1 MAVRDAGRSPCDHVG
16 VSRSLAAF
24 SSVAAVLAYSA
35 CTDPSERDTAGPG
48 SGITSVSGATTPGET
63 SATATGTA
71 SEGATDSATDGAT
84 EPTTPTGTGS
94 GPTTQAPTATG
105 EDTGERPQIDCQ
117 QFPDDP
123 ACDCDAKLGDDYQLG
138 PCAPACQDQTWR
150 YVLWVTNYNVAGTLG
165 FGEHQGLAILGT
177 HYRYDRRYAPE
188 HGVDAPWRVGGGLW
202 SVGAAVSSTEQFRA
216 RTTAP
221 GGELYEPSVEMPGD
235 ADDLFSGETSP
246 LTPVLAPHPV
256 IDAAALCDLPARVVD
271 RRMYN
276 HGRTLAEEVP
286 NHAWDSFFTRRDLI
300 PLQALAAIEVARR
313 RDGTT
318 EGTGTASEVE
328 QCLTT
333 IRDGFC
339 DSQCGNCSY
348 VLSTG
353 FGLPL
358 SSTPDNQIENIP
370 QGTSGPYQEG
380 PFGSPVDARKN
391 FSRLED
397 GRIVWYVGGSSF
409 GRQEDVAKYVPAM
422 WPDPDLVT
430 LDNDSF
436 VSVVGPLGPGQ
447 QVPDQYD
454 DAFTHCVDPNAL
466 VASQSPILTT
476 SLISGR
482 WGHNSNSDAEAD
494 LVQFLDCADA
504 PVASAD
510 PLWWND
516 NACLACGE
524 PRLGPANVPTQAPC
538 QDLTHTA
545 TSYWEQA
552 PGAHDIDD
560 LDPGRY
566 TAVGPERVATSHMS
580 GVPDPV
586 CAFSLEP
593 VLGM

>member
-1 MAVRDAGRSPCDHVG
+1 VP
-16 VSRSLAAF
+16 RSLAPW
-24 SSVAAVLAYSA
+24 SSVAVFLAYSA
-35 CTDPSERDTAGPG
+35 CTDPSGRDTAGPG
-48 SGITSVSGATTPGET
+48 SGITSLSGAASSGET
-63 SATATGTA
+63 AASATGTA
-71 SEGATDSATDGAT
+71 SDSATDNATDVTATATGAT
-84 EPTTPTGTGS
+84 ASATGATAS
-94 GPTTQAPTATG
+94 ATTQAPTATG
-105 EDTGERPQIDCQ
+105 EDTSDPPQIDCQ
-117 QFPDDP
+117 RVPDDP

-165 FGEHQGLAILGT
+165 YGEHQGLAILGT

-188 HGVDAPWRVGGGLW
+188 HGIDAPWRVGGALW
-202 SVGAAVSSTEQFRA
+202 AVGAAVSTTEQFRA

-235 ADDLFSGETSP
+235 ADDLFAGETSP
-246 LTPVLAPHPV
+246 LTPVLAAHPV
-256 IDAAALCDLPARVVD
+256 VDAAALCELPASVLD

-276 HGRTLAEEVP
+276 HGRTLAEDVP
-286 NHAWDSFFTRRDLI
+286 NHAWDSFFARRELI
-300 PLQALAAIEVARR
+300 PLQMLAATEVARR

-328 QCLTT
+328 QCLET

-358 SSTPDNQIENIP
+358 SSTPDNQIDDIP
-370 QGTSGPYQEG
+370 KGTSGPYQEG
-380 PFGSPVDARKN
+380 PFGAPVNARTN

-409 GRQEDVAKYVPAM
+409 GREEEVAKYVPAM

-430 LDNDSF
+430 LDTASF

-447 QVPDQYD
+447 QVPDEYD
-454 DAFTHCVDPNAL
+454 DAFTHCVDPDAFI
-466 VASQSPILTT
+466 ASQSPILTT
-476 SLISGR
+476 SFISGR
-482 WGHNSNSDAEAD
+482 WGHNSNSDAQAD

-504 PVASAD
+504 PVPAAD

-524 PRLGPANVPTQAPC
+524 PRLGPTDVPTQAPC

-545 TSYWEQA
+545 TSYWEEA
-552 PGAHDIDD
+552 PGAHDVDD
-560 LDPGRY
+560 LDLGRY
-566 TAVGPERVATSHMS
+566 TAVGPERVPAAHMS

-586 CAFSLEP
+586 CAFSSEP
-593 VLGM
+593 VLGI

>member
-1 MAVRDAGRSPCDHVG
+1 MSARSADVDDRGRARCDDAA
-16 VSRSLAAF
+16 VSRVLVAR
-24 SSVAAVLAYSA
+24 SVAALLVGSA
-35 CTDPSERDTAGPG
+35 CGDADERDTAGPG
-48 SGITSVSGATTPGET
+48 SGILTSLTGSTDPGET
-63 SATATGTA
+63 SGVTGT
-71 SEGATDSATDGAT
+71 TT
-84 EPTTPTGTGS
+84 ENPTGGTYDPTGP
-94 GPTTQAPTATG
+94 GPTSDPPM
-105 EDTGERPQIDCQ
+105 DTGDESGDDTDDPQPIDCLRD
-117 QFPDDP
+117 PDQP
-123 ACDCDAKLGDDYQLG
+123 ACDCEVKVGDEYMLG
-138 PCAPACQDQTWR
+138 PCAPACQDETWR

-165 FGEHQGLAILGT
+165 YGEHQGLAILGK

-188 HGVDAPWRVGGGLW
+188 SGIAAPWLW
-202 SVGAAVSSTEQFRA
+202 TLGAAVSAADQFRA
-216 RTTAP
+216 RTSAP
-221 GGELYEPSVEMPGD
+221 GGELYEPAVEMPGD
-235 ADDLFSGETSP
+235 ADDLFSGETLP

-256 IDAAALCDLPARVVD
+256 IDAAALCEPPATVLD

-276 HGRTLAEEVP
+276 HGRTLAETVP
-286 NHAWDSFFTRRDLI
+286 NHAWDSFFGKRDLI
-300 PLQALAAIEVARR
+300 PLQALAAIEVTRR

-328 QCLTT
+328 QCLAT

-339 DSQCGNCSY
+339 ESQCGNCSY

-358 SSTPDNQIENIP
+358 SSTPDNQITNIP
-370 QGTSGPYQEG
+370 QGTQGPYQEG
-380 PFGSPVDARKN
+380 PYGAPVNARDN

-397 GRIVWYVGGSSF
+397 DRIVWYVGGSSF
-409 GRQEDVAKYVPAM
+409 GRAEDVAQFVPAM

-430 LDNDSF
+430 VDDGSF
-436 VSVVGPLGPGQ
+436 VSVVGPLAQGQ
-447 QVPDQYD
+447 QVPDEYD
-454 DAFTHCVDPNAL
+454 DPFTHCVDPNAL

-476 SLISGR
+476 SFLSGR
-482 WGHNSNSDAEAD
+482 WGHNSNSDAQAD
-494 LVQFLDCADA
+494 LVQFLDCGDA

-524 PRLGPANVPTQAPC
+524 PRLGPDDAPTQAPC

-545 TSYWEQA
+545 VSYWDAA

-566 TAVGPERVATSHMS
+566 TAVGPERVPAKFMS
-580 GVPDPV
+580 QVPDPV
-586 CAFSLEP
+586 CAFALEP